1 VILFLLRVRRTLGA
15 TVAILAF
22 LVFAGAT
29 YQGVAT
35 ALERHRYQRPGGLV
49 DAGGHQLHIHCSG
62 QGSPVVILEAA
73 LGSMSAEW
81 GWIQPEV
88 AKVTRVCSYD
98 RAGLGWS
105 EAGDGSFEPSRVPEE
120 LRVLLDR
127 ANEKGPVV
135 LVGHEGGALFARMY
149 AARFAGDTAAL
160 VLIDDPTDAR
170 ASVAPTLARAWPWL
184 ARVGLLRLSDRLSA
198 QARGLP
204 EGDGDAMRAFLNR
217 PDHLTRAAMELSA
230 LDDIEGMVPAVSPTV
245 KVPATPVSIGTHS
258 QPAMIVSR
266 ADAARVAEAI
276 SATVAQVRALESSTS
291 SDR

>member
-1 VILFLLRVRRTLGA
+1 
-15 TVAILAF
+15 
-22 LVFAGAT
+22 
-29 YQGVAT
+29 
-35 ALERHRYQRPGGLV
+35 
-49 DAGGHQLHIHCSG
+49 
-62 QGSPVVILEAA
+62 
-73 LGSMSAEW
+73 
-81 GWIQPEV
+81 
-88 AKVTRVCSYD
+88 
-98 RAGLGWS
+98 
-105 EAGDGSFEPSRVPEE
+105 
-120 LRVLLDR
+120 
-127 ANEKGPVV
+127 
-135 LVGHEGGALFARMY
+135 
-149 AARFAGDTAAL
+149 
-160 VLIDDPTDAR
+160 
-170 ASVAPTLARAWPWL
+170 VAPTLARAWPWL

-230 LDDIEGMVPAVSPTV
+230 LDDIEGMVPAVSPTT